1 MNKEKKIENIY
12 ALSPMQLGMYST
24 YLRNKSSDI
33 YFRQAIFSIEGAV
46 DLEMLKE
53 CFNGL
58 AQKYEALRT
67 VFVSQNL
74 NKPMQVVLKQQ
85 SIDIAFEDISI
96 GTSTDKKN
104 KIDRYI
110 ENDREKGFDLAKGPL
125 IRGIL
130 FKSDRESYK
139 LIITFHHIILDGWC
153 LGILLDDL
161 FKMYNS
167 KINNISLA
175 IDKVKPYKEYIEWLE
190 KKDKEKAAVF
200 WNKYLEDYNAE
211 VTLPKNSN
219 KYSSNEYKQTIIEY
233 TISEEKTKVLE
244 KIARS
249 NRVTLNTVFE
259 SIWGIILQKCNNTD
273 DVVFGSVIS
282 GRQSDLAG
290 IENIMGLCINS
301 IPKRIRATKNMKF
314 TELIKEIQTSSL
326 SCQEHGYY
334 PLNEIQKATDLKEN
348 LFDQLLA
355 FENYP
360 VGENLEALNTKING
374 GFKIIDFQLLE
385 QTNYNLT
392 IIICPGRE
400 IKVIFNFN
408 SLVYDKE
415 FINKIP
421 NYINNVI
428 EQLDRKEEINVCDI
442 KVITEEEKIALLNE
456 YNGVYTECSNNKTIQ
471 DIFEQVVMK
480 YPENKALTF
489 NGEHVT
495 YNELNK
501 RVNKVA
507 RFLRENSVKRGDI
520 VAIMFEPS
528 FDMIVSILAIV
539 KAGGVYLPIDPKYP
553 INRIE
558 YTLKDSKTKKLL
570 TTNEIGKNITFEGQI
585 LYIDDKNIDTM
596 DCSNIENVNK
606 PTDLAYIIYTSG
618 TTNNPKGVMIQH
630 SNLINLMLNTKSN
643 FEFSEN
649 DVWTMFHSFCFDFS
663 VWEMYGALMYGGR
676 LVIVPKIISRD
687 GEKFLSLLRNEKVTV
702 LNQTPTAFY
711 YLSNEEMKEK
721 EKNLSINYIVF
732 GGESLNPTRLREWKE
747 KYPDTKLINMY
758 GITET
763 TVHVTYKEITG
774 DEIKENRN
782 NVGKPIPSLKV
793 YIMDSNMNLVPKGVR
808 GEICVAGG
816 NVGRGYLNK
825 IELTKEKFVPNPYN
839 QEEIIYRSG
848 DLGQMLSNGDIEHLG
863 RIDHQVKIRGFRIEL
878 GEVETAILKH
888 PVIKDAVVIAK
899 EVKEDKFL
907 CAYIVANKEFTIENI
922 REHLLNILP
931 SYMMPS
937 YFVELE
943 SIPMNTNGKVDIS
956 ALPEPKDN
964 ASINSNYEAP
974 ENRIQEKILEIFAKV
989 LDIDINKISINDSF
1003 FSIGGDSIKVMSLVN
1018 QINKQLNFNIKISD
1032 IYINPTIKEIDK
1044 NISSSKANI
1053 LEKDIVKVNK
1063 EFEEIK
1069 EKIIAENKNKHIFEE
1084 YEDIYPM
1091 SDIEQGMIFHS
1102 ILNSETAMYHDQVCY
1117 KIDIENFNF
1126 NMLKEAL
1133 STVTK
1138 KHDIL
1143 RTYFN
1148 MSDFFTPIQIVS
1160 KTAKLDAEFKDISM
1174 LEDNEQNEYIEEF
1187 LVNDRKKSFN
1197 IKENPLWKVR
1207 VFGLSDNSVYFSL
1220 IVHHSIMDGWSVAA
1234 FITEV
1239 INTYSD
1245 IERGNEVALDKLSS
1259 SYKDFVLEQNSIKK
1273 QEKIKDYWKNEL
1285 EDYKEFRFQKN
1296 ENSNDN
1302 TNEYGI
1308 FIENLG
1314 SNMLK
1319 CLKEV
1324 ASRYDTSIKNIC
1336 FAAYSYMLYMCSYD
1350 NDLLLGLVEN
1360 NRPECN
1366 DGEKILGCFL
1376 NTIPVRI
1383 KIGKDITY
1391 KELLK
1396 LVDNKLVE
1404 LKAYNKLPLN
1414 EITKLILPAER
1425 NGESIV
1431 DNLFNFVDF
1440 HIYKKSNINFD
1451 MKNFMIDKNFDRNNA
1466 DFDFT
1471 VSNTLD
1477 GFGIKISYNENV
1489 ISKKYVGKL
1498 IKYYIKILNGFIENP
1513 RGIIKNKDILLEEEK
1528 QQMFYKVNNTE
1539 RKYQFETVDSLLESQ
1554 VQKTPDKIALI
1565 FQGKK
1570 ITYNQLDKKSN
1581 QIARTLKLKGIKRGD
1596 KVPIIVKRS
1605 LEMIIGIYGILKAGA
1620 AYIPVDPEYPSERI
1634 MHMLEDCNANI
1645 VLSDKSVISKLKY
1658 SRKIIDLYDEKNYEV
1673 EDTKLDRLHDE
1684 NDLAYIIYTSGST
1697 GRPKGVMLPHR
1708 SVNNF
1713 INAMQDEINFR
1724 VDMTMLA
1731 VTTMSFDIFVLETLL
1746 PLSMGL
1752 KIVIAN
1758 EMEQKDP
1765 ALLSKVIER
1774 NNINIIQMTPS
1785 RLQMLLS
1792 EEKNSKCLVDVEDI
1806 IVGGE
1811 DFPKSLLLKLKEVT
1825 SSKIYNVYGP
1835 TETTVW
1841 SAIKELTNANEINIG
1856 LPIANTQ
1863 LYIINKNNDIQPI
1876 GVEGE
1881 LCIAGKGLAKGY
1893 LGNELQTKEKFI
1905 YDSLSEN
1912 DLMYKT
1918 GDLVKMLPNGE
1929 VKYLNRL
1936 DNQVKIRGFRIE
1948 IEEIQTVLEG
1958 YKGIEKVLVLV
1969 RKDKKELNY
1978 IVAYIVSKEKVDIG
1992 SIREY
1997 CSNKLPA
2004 YMLPNYII
2012 QIEEFPLM
2020 PNGKLDKRSLPKP
2033 GLNINERKVVRET
2046 LTTTEQK
2053 LVDIVK
2059 EVLCI
2064 ETVEIEDNFFEIG
2077 GCSIKA
2083 AILIGKINRN
2093 FNVNMPMQVIFNQ
2106 PKLISIANWIDRS
2119 EQNDINEIEVAEKQ
2133 NYYPVLKSQ
2142 ESIFVANDLMDENI
2156 VYNMPTVIK
2165 IYGQIDKEKLNDSFE
2180 KLIQRHEPLRTFYKV
2195 INGKVQQVIRD
2206 KVEFEIDCKKIQE
2219 DNFEEEIKRFVRK
2232 FELTKPCNMRALLCE
2247 FEDSRYGLVIDLH
2260 HIVIDGISANILV
2273 KDLFDFYSDKELSDI
2288 KLQFKDYCVWF
2299 EEYYKTKEFKNKEMY
2314 WTRTF
2319 SKQAESLSLPI
2330 DFNRGEFRTFSGR
2343 RVAFEIDPET
2353 TAKIKAFANNN
2364 GTTLFNVLMAA
2375 YKVLLFKYSEKG
2387 KGEIVVGSPISTK
2400 CDSRLEQCVG
2410 MFVNTLPIKSFLNN
2424 DITFVELLQNL
2435 KKTMIEALDNR
2446 EYPLEN
2452 LLESLEIK
2460 KEKNRNPIFDTVFI
2474 FQKLEVQDIQL
2485 DRIKLEH
2492 YEFYN
2497 DISKFDFTLQVI
2509 EENEKLNGYIEYNK
2523 ELFMQKT
2530 IEKMSNEY
2538 RNIINTLLNNE
2549 GLKLGELKLELE
2561 AEIKPKSIQENIMNF
2576 EFNF

>member
-1 MNKEKKIENIY
+1 MKILNKEKKIENIY

-24 YLRNKSSDI
+24 YLKNKSSDI
-33 YFRQAIFSIEGAV
+33 YFRQAIFSIEGV
-46 DLEMLKE
+46 VNLEILKE
-53 CFNGL
+53 CFKEL
-58 AQKYEALRT
+58 AKKYEVLRT

-74 NKPMQVVLKQQ
+74 NKPVQVVLKQQ
-85 SIDIAFEDISI
+85 DIDIVFEDISI
-96 GTSTDKKN
+96 DSTIDKKN
-104 KIDRYI
+104 KIDRYM
-110 ENDREKGFDLAKGPL
+110 ENDKEKGFDLAKGPL

-130 FKSDRESYK
+130 FRNERESYK

-153 LGILLDDL
+153 LGILLEDL
-161 FKMYNS
+161 FKIYNN
-167 KINNISLA
+167 KINNVSYA

-190 KKDKEKAAVF
+190 RKDKENAAVF
-200 WNKYLEDYNAE
+200 WDKYLEGYNTE
-211 VTLPKNSN
+211 VTLPKNPN
-219 KYSSNEYKQTIIEY
+219 KYLNNEYRQTLIEY
-233 TISEEKTKVLE
+233 KISEEKTKVLE

-301 IPKRIRATKNMKF
+301 IPKRIKSTENMKF

-326 SCQEHGYY
+326 SCQEYGYY
-334 PLNEIQKATDLKEN
+334 PLNEIQKGTNLKEN

-360 VGENLEALNTKING
+360 IGENLEALNTKING
-374 GFKIIDFQLLE
+374 GFSIVDFELME

-392 IIICPGRE
+392 IIVCPGRE

-408 SLVYDKE
+408 SLAYDKE
-415 FINKIP
+415 FIEKIP

-428 EQLDRKEEINVCDI
+428 DQVEGKEEIKVSEI
-442 KVITEEEKIALLNE
+442 KIITEEEKIRLLNE
-456 YNGVYTECSNNKTIQ
+456 YNGDYTQCSKDKTIQ
-471 DIFEQVVMK
+471 DIFEEVVMK
-480 YPENKALTF
+480 CPENKALTF
-489 NGEHVT
+489 NDEHIT
-495 YNELNK
+495 YHELNR

-507 RFLRENSVKRGDI
+507 RFLRENGVKREEI

-528 FDMIVSILAIV
+528 IDMIVGILAIV
-539 KAGGVYLPIDPKYP
+539 KAGGAYLPIDPKYP
-553 INRIE
+553 LNRIE
-558 YTLKDSKTKKLL
+558 YTLKDSRTKKLL
-570 TTNEIGKNITFEGQI
+570 TTNKIGNGIAFEGQI
-585 LYIDDKNIDTM
+585 LYIDDKNIETM
-596 DCSNIENVNK
+596 DCSNIENINK

-630 SNLINLMLNTKSN
+630 SNLINLMLNTENN

-676 LVIVPKIISRD
+676 LVIVPKMISRD
-687 GEKFLSLLRNEKVTV
+687 VEKFLSLLRNEKVTV

-711 YLSNEEMKEK
+711 SLSNEEMKE
-721 EKNLSINYIVF
+721 EKRKLSINYIVF
-732 GGESLNPTRLREWKE
+732 GGESLNPTRLRKWKE

-763 TVHVTYKEITG
+763 TVHVTYKEITE

-793 YIMDSNMNLVPKGVR
+793 YIMDSNMNLVSKGVR

-825 IELTKEKFVPNPYN
+825 IELTKEKFVQNPYN
-839 QEEIIYRSG
+839 QEEILYRSG

-878 GEVETAILKH
+878 GEIETAMLKH
-888 PVIKDAVVIAK
+888 PVIKDVTVIAK
-899 EVKEDKFL
+899 EVNEDKFL
-907 CAYIVANKEFTIENI
+907 CAYIVANKGFTIENI
-922 REHLLNILP
+922 REYLLNILP
-931 SYMMPS
+931 NYMVPS
-937 YFVELE
+937 YFIELNA
-943 SIPMNTNGKVDIS
+943 IPMNSNGKVDIS
-956 ALPEPKDN
+956 ALPDPKDN

-974 ENRIQEKILEIFAKV
+974 ENRIQEKILEIFATV
-989 LDIDINKISINDSF
+989 LDIDVNKISIRDSF
-1003 FSIGGDSIKVMSLVN
+1003 FSIGGDSIKVISLVN
-1018 QINKQLNFNIKISD
+1018 LINKQLNLNIKISD
-1032 IYINPTIKEIDK
+1032 IYINSTIKEIDK
-1044 NISSSKANI
+1044 NISASKINI
-1053 LEKDIVKVNK
+1053 LEKDISKVNK

-1069 EKIIAENKNKHIFEE
+1069 EKIISENENKHILQE

-1117 KIDIENFNF
+1117 KLDIENFNF
-1126 NMLKEAL
+1126 NLLKEAL
-1133 STVTK
+1133 CIITK
-1138 KHDIL
+1138 KHNIL

-1148 MSDFFTPIQIVS
+1148 MSDFSSPIQIVS
-1160 KTAKLDAEFKDISM
+1160 KKTKVDVEFKDISM
-1174 LEDNEQNEYIEEF
+1174 LEDDEQNEYIEGF
-1187 LVNDRKKSFN
+1187 LVEDRKKTFN
-1197 IKENPLWKVR
+1197 FKENPLWKVR
-1207 VFGLSDNSVYFSL
+1207 IFGLSDNSIYFCL
-1220 IVHHSIMDGWSVAA
+1220 VVHHSIMDGWSVAA
-1234 FITEV
+1234 FITEL
-1239 INTYSD
+1239 INTYSN
-1245 IERGNEVALDKLSS
+1245 IEKGNEISLDKLSS
-1259 SYKDFVLEQNSIKK
+1259 SYKDFVLEQNVIKR
-1273 QEKIKDYWKNEL
+1273 QEKIKDYWRNEL
-1285 EDYKEFRFQKN
+1285 EDYKIFRFHKN
-1296 ENSNDN
+1296 EENKNN

-1308 FIENLG
+1308 LVEDLG
-1314 SNMLK
+1314 SDMLK
-1319 CLKEV
+1319 RLKEV

-1383 KIGKDITY
+1383 KIVKDITY
-1391 KELLK
+1391 KDLLK
-1396 LVDNKLVE
+1396 LVNNKLIE
-1404 LKAYNKLPLN
+1404 LKSYNKLSLN
-1414 EITKLILPAER
+1414 EINKLLGSAER
-1425 NGESIV
+1425 NSDSIV

-1451 MKNFMIDKNFDRNNA
+1451 MKTLVIDKNFDRNNA
-1466 DFDFT
+1466 NFDFT

-1477 GFGIKISYNENV
+1477 GFGIKVSYNKRV
-1489 ISKKYVGKL
+1489 ISEKEVDKL
-1498 IKYYIKILNGFIENP
+1498 IRYYIKILDGFIEMP
-1513 RGIIKNKDILLEEEK
+1513 RDIIKNKDILLEEEK
-1528 QQMFYKVNNTE
+1528 QQIFYKVNNTE
-1539 RKYQFETVDSLLESQ
+1539 REYHIETVDGLLESQ
-1554 VQKTPDKIALI
+1554 AKRTPNKIALV
-1565 FQGKK
+1565 FQDGK
-1570 ITYNQLDKKSN
+1570 ITYEQLDKRSN
-1581 QIARTLKLKGIKRGD
+1581 QIARILKLKGIKRGD
-1596 KVPIIVKRS
+1596 KVPIIVNRS
-1605 LEMIIGIYGILKAGA
+1605 IEMIIGIYGILKAGA

-1634 MHMLEDCNANI
+1634 IHMLDDCNANI
-1645 VLSDKSVISKLKY
+1645 VLSDKSVTSKLKY
-1658 SRKIIDLYDEKNYEV
+1658 NGEIIDLYDEKNYQI
-1673 EDTKLDRLHDE
+1673 EDTKLDRCHDE
-1684 NDLAYIIYTSGST
+1684 NDLAYVIYTSGST
-1697 GRPKGVMLPHR
+1697 GKPKGVMLPHR

-1713 INAMQDEINFR
+1713 INAMQDEIDFKK
-1724 VDMTMLA
+1724 DMTILA

-1746 PLSMGL
+1746 PLSVGL

-1765 ALLSKVIER
+1765 ELLSKVIER

-1792 EEKNSKCLVDVEDI
+1792 EEKNSKCLVDVENI
-1806 IVGGE
+1806 IIGGE
-1811 DFPKSLLLKLKEVT
+1811 DFPKNLLFKLREIT

-1905 YDSLSEN
+1905 YDSFKEN
-1912 DLMYKT
+1912 GLMYKT
-1918 GDLVKMLPNGE
+1918 GDLVKMMPNGE
-1929 VKYLNRL
+1929 IKYLNRL
-1936 DNQVKIRGFRIE
+1936 DNQVKVRGFRIE
-1948 IEEIQTVLEG
+1948 IEEIETVLES
-1958 YKGIEKVLVLV
+1958 YKDIDKVLVLV

-1978 IVAYIVSKEKVDIG
+1978 IVAYFVSKEKVDIG
-1992 SIREY
+1992 KVREY

-2020 PNGKLDKRSLPKP
+2020 PNGKLDKNSLPKTE
-2033 GLNINERKVVRET
+2033 LNINERKVIRER
-2046 LTTTEQK
+2046 LTTTEQR
-2053 LVDIVK
+2053 LLDIVK
-2059 EVLCI
+2059 EVLGI
-2064 ETVEIEDNFFEIG
+2064 DTVEIDNNFFEIG

-2083 AILIGKINRN
+2083 AILIGKINRS
-2093 FNVNMPMQVIFNQ
+2093 FNVNIPMQVIFND
-2106 PKLISIANWIDRS
+2106 PKLVGIANWIDKS
-2119 EQNDINEIEVAEKQ
+2119 EENNINKIEVAEKQ

-2142 ESIFVANDLMDENI
+2142 ESIFVANGLIEENI
-2156 VYNMPTVIK
+2156 IYNIPTVIK
-2165 IYGQIDKEKLNDSFE
+2165 IRGQIDKEKLNNSFK

-2195 INGKVQQVIRD
+2195 INGQVQQGIRD
-2206 KVEFEIDCKKIQE
+2206 KVDFEIACKMIQE
-2219 DNFEEEIKRFVRK
+2219 DNFEDEIKRFVRK
-2232 FELTKPCNMRALLCE
+2232 FELTKPCNIRALLCD
-2247 FEDSRYGLVIDLH
+2247 FGNSRYGLVIDIH
-2260 HIVIDGISANILV
+2260 HIVVDGISANILV
-2273 KDLFDFYSDKELSDI
+2273 KDLFDFYLDKEMCDI
-2288 KLQFKDYCVWF
+2288 KLQFKDYCAWI
-2299 EEYYKTKEFKNKEMY
+2299 EEYYKTKEFKNKEKY
-2314 WTRTF
+2314 WINAF
-2319 SKQAESLSLPI
+2319 SKQTKSLSLPL
-2330 DFNRGEFRTFSGR
+2330 DFNRGDFRTFSGR
-2343 RVAFEIDPET
+2343 RVTFKMEPEVT
-2353 TAKIKAFANNN
+2353 GKIKTFAHNQ

-2375 YKVLLFKYSEKG
+2375 YYALLFKYSEKEE
-2387 KGEIVVGSPISTK
+2387 GEIVVGSPISTK
-2400 CDSRLEQCVG
+2400 SDNRLEKSVG
-2410 MFVNTLPIKSFLNN
+2410 MFVNTLPIKSFLNKN
-2424 DITFVELLQNL
+2424 ITFSELLQNL
-2435 KKTMIEALDNR
+2435 KETMIKALDNR

-2452 LLESLEIK
+2452 LLENLEIR
-2460 KEKNRNPIFDTVFI
+2460 KEKNRNPLFDTVFI
-2474 FQKLEVQDIQL
+2474 FQKLEVEDIGL
-2485 DRIKLEH
+2485 DETQLEH

-2509 EENEKLNGYIEYNK
+2509 EENEKLNCYIEYNN
-2523 ELFMQKT
+2523 ELFMEKT

-2538 RNIINTLLNNE
+2538 RNIINIMLNNE
-2549 GLKLGELKLELE
+2549 GLRLGELELE
-2561 AEIKPKSIQENIMNF
+2561 VKPKSIQKNIMDF